1 MLKNTQLRLRLLPIC
16 IAAIISTQANA
27 NNHSYDAR
35 AQAMGGVG
43 ASTSH
48 YLTAPFHNPA
58 LVAQF
63 SESDDVALLIPS
75 IGINAS
81 DPTDT
86 VTNIEDFSDIY
97 DEFENNQTLDNAQD
111 VVDQLEVIQGNYA
124 QVQVGTQ
131 LAIAIPNNIV
141 SVNLF
146 FQAYADLLVFADIA
160 NEDLD
165 PNDLINDPS
174 LDSRALTMGVI
185 VSDFG
190 ISLAKSYKFDSS
202 ELFYGLSP
210 KYQTVN
216 TINYVSSI
224 DNFEFDDWD
233 DSRYQNDEGNL
244 NVDVGLAFKHNAGY
258 GFGLVGKNLIKNS
271 YDTEMIS
278 GVQGQYE
285 ISPTYTVSA
294 NYQNSFIVAAI
305 DLQLNESQG
314 YTQLNG
320 TYSKFDAEKDNRQPA
335 AIGVELFPQSW
346 VKLRAGYQTDLSDNT
361 DDSLTAGLGFS
372 VIDIFHID
380 LSGRYT
386 DENSIGA
393 ALQTSFTF

>member
-1 MLKNTQLRLRLLPIC
+1 MSKIKTTLRRLPFC
-16 IAAIISTQANA
+16 IAAILATQAHA
-27 NNHSYDAR
+27 SNHSYDSR
-35 AQAMGGVG
+35 SQAMGGVG
-43 ASTSH
+43 TSTSH

-58 LVAQF
+58 LVARF
-63 SESDDVALLIPS
+63 DESDDVALLIPS
-75 IGINAS
+75 LGINAS

-86 VTNIEDFSDIY
+86 VKNIEDFSDIY
-97 DEFENNQTLDNAQD
+97 DEFENDRTIDNAQT

-131 LAIAIPNNIV
+131 LAIAIPNKMV

-160 NEDLD
+160 TSDLD
-165 PNDLINDPS
+165 PNYILKQDLNS
-174 LDSRALTMGVI
+174 QALTMGVI

-202 ELFYGLSP
+202 ELFYGISP

-233 DSRYQNDEGNL
+233 DERYQNDQANM
-244 NVDVGLAFKHNAGY
+244 NVDLGIAYQHEAGY
-258 GFGLVGKNLIKNS
+258 GLGFVGKNLIKNS

-278 GVQGQYE
+278 GIQGQYE

-294 NYQNSFIVAAI
+294 NFHTSFIVAAI

-320 TYSKFDAEKDNRQPA
+320 TDSKFDAEQDNRQPA

-346 VKLRAGYQTDLSDNT
+346 IKLRVGYQTDLSDNS
-361 DDSLTAGLGFS
+361 DDSITAGLGFS
-372 VIDIFHID
+372 VVDIFHID
-380 LSGRYT
+380 LSGRYA
-386 DENSIGA
+386 DENSAGA